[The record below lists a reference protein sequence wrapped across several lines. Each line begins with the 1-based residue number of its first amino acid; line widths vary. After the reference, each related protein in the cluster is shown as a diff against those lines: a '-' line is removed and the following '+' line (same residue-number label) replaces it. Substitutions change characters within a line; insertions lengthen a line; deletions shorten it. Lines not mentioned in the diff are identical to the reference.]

1 MPRPRKEFTVDVL
14 GCCERHGRCTG
25 EVCVTHL
32 ADHSPK
38 SRNRPKGTMCI
49 VTVKRCRLS
58 RTQGTGSYWHR
69 QGRRIRDQ
77 RLGVEEVRRQPK
89 QRKINF
95 ERQSH
100 WGTILTPLHHIST
113 RRRRLRFGSS
123 LPDFGLVEEAVVT
136 RDQEDRRAVADGP
149 SRRLRKCM
157 QTRPNLGRGCRMSD
171 T

>member
-89 QRKINF
+89 QRKSTLKGHHTGAQF
-95 ERQSH
+95 
-100 WGTILTPLHHIST
+100 LHRCIIY
-113 RRRRLRFGSS
+113 RPGDGGCGS
-123 LPDFGLVEEAVVT
+123 EVV
-136 RDQEDRRAVADGP
+136 
-149 SRRLRKCM
+149 
-157 QTRPNLGRGCRMSD
+157 
-171 T
+171 